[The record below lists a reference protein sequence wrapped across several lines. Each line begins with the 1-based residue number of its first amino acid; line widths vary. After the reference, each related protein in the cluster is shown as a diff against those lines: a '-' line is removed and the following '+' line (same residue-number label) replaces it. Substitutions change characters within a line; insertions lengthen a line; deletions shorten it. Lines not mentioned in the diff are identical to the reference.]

1 MRLLALTA
9 SACLCAAL
17 SATGAASAAA
27 VPAGAPGTVPATA
40 PAAVPAT
47 VPAAV
52 PAGLPAAG
60 ASAAAKVAYGF
71 AWSDGKGVLRVT
83 PAKATLVKEHGIL
96 RYKLKAVAGAKEIRL
111 DYTKSAYSRVTVA
124 CDLVETEGRV
134 ALDAKGLGRTKC
146 TPADLAF
153 TLQRGPA
160 PFKVEHSGGKAVKVS
175 EFLTDWGNPR
185 SAFGTIKRV
194 NDTTVSFKGIKLG
207 YTHAIGFYRVT
218 AKCSSGWLTGKPVNA
233 SRDGLGQK
241 PCTAADFTK
250 VLKAQK
256 HPVLVKAD
264 YNPLSGE
271 LIEVWE
277 VYGDA

>member
-9 SACLCAAL
+9 SASLCAAL
-17 SATGAASAAA
+17 SAAGVASATT
-27 VPAGAPGTVPATA
+27 VPTAVPATA
-40 PAAVPAT
+40 PAAA
-47 VPAAV
+47 PAAV
-52 PAGLPAAG
+52 PVSAGTAAG
-60 ASAAAKVAYGF
+60 KVAYGF
-71 AWSDGKGVLRVT
+71 AWADGKGVLRVT

-96 RYKLKAVAGAKEIRL
+96 RYKLKAVPGAKEVRL
-111 DYTKSAYSRVTVA
+111 DYTKSAYRRLTVA

-134 ALDAKGLGRTKC
+134 ALDAKGLGKTTC

-160 PFKVEHSGGKAVKVS
+160 AIKVEYAGTKAVKVS
-175 EFLTDWGNPR
+175 EFLTDWGTPK

-194 NDTTVSFKGIKLG
+194 NDTTVTFKGIKLG

-218 AKCSSGWLTGKPVNA
+218 ATCSSGWLTGKPVNA
-233 SRDGLGQK
+233 SQDGLGQK
-241 PCTAADFTK
+241 PCTAADFTR